1 MIETARQREKREKAE
16 SAERQ
21 ARQERYLAKQGAKKP
36 AVKEGPITEAEAR
49 LLTKRIVDASEGL
62 AQLLLEAHRR
72 EAWKA
77 LGYESWR
84 AYAMA
89 EFKFSRGRIYQLLNH
104 AEVVEEISSDAKIPP
119 LVEIPS
125 ERVTRKLAPLT
136 KSVRREVIKKAVKIS
151 RNGRPTAREVE
162 SVIERKLNRRPTTQE
177 TTGSGFGSL
186 YRETIKS
193 VRSAWKRFN
202 LDEQTGFR
210 EFVENLV

>member
-84 AYAMA
+84 AYATE
-89 EFKFSRGRIYQLLNH
+89 EFKFSQRRVYQLLNH
-104 AEVVEEISSDAKIPP
+104 AEVVEEISSDPKIAPM
-119 LVEIPS
+119 VQISS
-125 ERVTRKLAPLT
+125 ERVTRKLGPLT

-151 RNGRPTAREVE
+151 RNGRPTARDVE
-162 SVIERKLNRRPTTQE
+162 SVIERKWNRRPTE
-177 TTGSGFGSL
+177 AEKTGSGFGFL
-186 YRETIKS
+186 YRETVKS
-193 VRSAWKRFN
+193 VRAAWKRFN
-202 LDEQTGFR
+202 LDEKAGFR
-210 EFVENLV
+210 KFVDGLT